1 MAELPPRASYHNM
14 KTWGGEEKLHA
25 FLTSVIDGGA
35 WSSSTALSIAR
46 KSPLV
51 RKKAVWTQ

>member
-1 MAELPPRASYHNM
+1 M